1 MRRTRF
7 SLLVLASLLAA
18 TGMALLAASPAGA
31 EVNGGCSASMKG
43 VNLAHTPPHG
53 GPAVTVSKDEVVSF
67 SMSGTG
73 SKRFTRLHIYLT
85 FAGWD
90 VDIYDAPA
98 GGGTWSHDVAIHKF
112 AKFGVG
118 YYRLKGVGDFADGSS
133 CDGVALIKVTGD
145 PIGTVAGD
153 VGIGATVAG
162 VFGML
167 GAGIGAGGGGGGDGG
182 GPGGPTQN
190 DVVKK
195 KDGDEDGDGLSKE
208 VKGWCMLFTIAV
220 LLLPLLLLLFG
231 TSALMMAVVAPVVR
245 VRRKTWPL
253 FRGAFS
259 GLLTGLGVGVLLQ
272 EYAIVYPTRTWGIIY
287 IAGGIAFGLA
297 VPWLRRTLS
306 R

>member
-1 MRRTRF
+1 MQKGRIGGLAVAA
-7 SLLVLASLLAA
+7 LLTAV
-18 TGMALLAASPAGA
+18 GIALLAAAPAGA

-53 GPAVTVSKDEVVSF
+53 GPAVTVSKDEVVPF
-67 SMSGTG
+67 SMTGTG
-73 SKRFTRLHIYLT
+73 SKRFTELHIYLT

-90 VDIYDAPA
+90 ADIYDAPA
-98 GGGTWSHDVAIHKF
+98 GGGTWSHDVAVHKF

-162 VFGML
+162 VFG
-167 GAGIGAGGGGGGDGG
+167 G
-182 GPGGPTQN
+182 GPGGSNTQ
-190 DVVKK
+190 DDAT
-195 KDGDEDGDGLSKE
+195 KDEERKRTGADSQDDDDDIPDEA
-208 VKGWCMLFTIAV
+208 KGWCMLFTIAV

-245 VRRKTWPL
+245 VRRKAWPFFL
-253 FRGAFS
+253 GGFS

-272 EYAIVYPTRTWGIIY
+272 EYAIVYPTRTWAIIY

-306 R
+306 ALDT